1 MSSNH
6 SRDFKGNG
14 LSIKYHGTSGGSGFP
29 SARTFALITAV
40 LQISIKLKSPQ
51 SVKINRDVAGV
62 CGIKHLS

>member
-1 MSSNH
+1 MGPQGVRDSPQQEH
-6 SRDFKGNG
+6 S
-14 LSIKYHGTSGGSGFP
+14 
-29 SARTFALITAV
+29 ALIKAV